1 MSSVILLESHVPCL
15 VSRRFLLCPCYSW
28 EHVTVNSA
36 WRLEF
41 IVSWYSFRVLLRSAR
56 VFLIPWYFWYDQAGA
71 TFYKKT
77 GLGPLPQALFN
88 GVPFNREE
96 MDAAE
101 LETVILQRI
110 IDATG
115 FFQRAAFMVCLTF
128 PDEGKMKYLAADSL
142 SHVYILI
149 FL

>member
-1 MSSVILLESHVPCL
+1 MSPTCPVWFPDVSCFVPAT
-15 VSRRFLLCPCYSW
+15 R
-28 EHVTVNSA
+28 EEGVTVNST

-41 IVSWYSFRVLLRSAR
+41 IVSWYSFHILLWSAT
-56 VFLIPWYFWYDQAGA
+56 VCLILWYFWYDQAGA

-115 FFQRAAFMVCLTF
+115 FFQRAVFMVRLTF
-128 PDEGKMKYLAADSL
+128 PNEGKMKYLAADSL

>member
-1 MSSVILLESHVPCL
+1 MSFCLRNESRVSCL
-15 VSRRFLLCPCYSW
+15 VSKLFLFCPCYSW
-28 EHVTVNSA
+28 EGVTVNRA

-41 IVSWYSFRVLLRSAR
+41 IVSWYEFHLLLQSAT
-56 VFLIPWYFWYDQAGA
+56 VYLILWYFWYDQAGA

-101 LETVILQRI
+101 LETVILQKI

-115 FFQRAAFMVCLTF
+115 FFQRAVFMVCSTF
-128 PDEGKMKYLAADSL
+128 LNECKMKYLAVDCL
-142 SHVYILI
+142 SHVYILF